1 MTARDAPVTFGVIYD
16 ALSRRT
22 QMTRPNGVYT
32 NYAYDSVSHLL
43 SMLHQVGLNTLDGA
57 SYTYD
62 PAGNRTAKTN
72 YVNATTSNYTYDP
85 LYELT
90 QVTQGASTTESY
102 SYDAVGNRLSSL
114 SVPNYNYN
122 ASNELTSNSSGSYTY
137 DANGNTLSDASGR
150 SFTWDFEN
158 RLVQAVVPGT
168 NGGTTTFKYD
178 PFGRRI
184 QKSGPLGTTN
194 YLYDGIDPKANPV
207 EEVDNSGSILA
218 RYTEGEY
225 VDEPLAEVRG
235 TNTSYYEADTVGS
248 ITSLTNPAASLTNSY
263 IYDAFGNLT
272 TTSGALTNPF
282 QFTGRDSDPETS
294 LYYYRARYYSP
305 QIGRFISED
314 PVQFGGGNNFFAYVR
329 NNPLRFKDPSGL
341 ITIDG
346 SCSCSQDR
354 THITWAT
361 PLAIAAA
368 ARITDPGLRDCVI
381 NRLNNGVVK
390 CGGKACDKG
399 AKPDAQGR
407 VLWGH
412 ALPFGHTITL
422 CSFAFSS
429 DIATPCLLIH
439 EFAHTCTHGENT
451 ADKAMNQSF
460 PGQCPGI

>member
-1 MTARDAPVTFGVIYD
+1 MLSLGSPELLLGPIAGTRGIVSFAENLQLDKNSRPGSEGRNRAPAQGFAALKSQTIQRDSWH
-16 ALSRRT
+16 LSGGT
-22 QMTRPNGVYT
+22 
-32 NYAYDSVSHLL
+32 
-43 SMLHQVGLNTLDGA
+43 
-57 SYTYD
+57 
-62 PAGNRTAKTN
+62 
-72 YVNATTSNYTYDP
+72 
-85 LYELT
+85 
-90 QVTQGASTTESY
+90 
-102 SYDAVGNRLSSL
+102 
-114 SVPNYNYN
+114 
-122 ASNELTSNSSGSYTY
+122 
-137 DANGNTLSDASGR
+137 ASGP
-150 SFTWDFEN
+150 S
-158 RLVQAVVPGT
+158 V
-168 NGGTTTFKYD
+168 
-178 PFGRRI
+178 
-184 QKSGPLGTTN
+184 
-194 YLYDGIDPKANPV
+194 YLYDGMDPKANPV
-207 EEVDNSGSILA
+207 EEVDNSGNILA

-263 IYDAFGNLT
+263 IYDAFGNVT
-272 TTSGALTNPF
+272 TTSGTLTNPF
-282 QFTGRDSDPETS
+282 RFTGRDSDPETNLS
-294 LYYYRARYYSP
+294 YYRARYYSP
-305 QIGRFISED
+305 QVGRFISED
-314 PVQFGGGNNFFAYVR
+314 PVQFGGGDNFFAYVR

-381 NRLNNGVVK
+381 NRLTNGVVK
-390 CGGKACDKG
+390 CGGNACDKG
-399 AKPDAQGR
+399 AKPDAQGK